1 MIYSREVKGAWI
13 ISEEKKRGGE
23 RQRDRERGEG
33 VGVGR
38 INSRKDGWNL
48 NTAF

>member
-1 MIYSREVKGAWI
+1 MLGLFLKRKK
-13 ISEEKKRGGE
+13 EEG
-23 RQRDRERGEG
+23 RDRETERGG
-33 VGVGR
+33 RGGGVGR